1 MTSKDKV
8 FYITTAID
16 YPSSAPHLGHA
27 YEKIC
32 ADCIARWKRLQ
43 GYDVFFLTGTDE
55 HGLKI
60 QRAAEK
66 VGKTPKEFVDEMSKK
81 FRELCKAL
89 NISNDRFIRT
99 TEKGHEKVVQSILE
113 KVNKKGD
120 IYKGEYE
127 GLYCVDCESFY
138 LEKDATN
145 LECPIHKKP
154 LEKIKEESY
163 FFKMSRYEKQIIEHI
178 KKNKNFILP
187 KHKQAEILNRLKEG
201 LKDLSVSR
209 TSFKWGIPIPFDSK
223 HIAFVWFDA
232 LSNYL
237 SGIDYGTKR
246 FEKYWPADI
255 HLIGKDI
262 VWHHTVIWGAMLS
275 SVGIK
280 LPKTVLVHGF
290 INLKGEKL
298 SKAAGRIINPIK
310 LVETYGA
317 DGLRYYILKDIVFGE
332 DGDFSEEG
340 LKERNNEL
348 ADKLGNL
355 VSRLEGLAGRAG
367 EIKKTTPDK
376 NLTGKLK
383 LKEIEKKLGNYEL
396 DKGLNLIMGF
406 IDECNKYVQEKKVW
420 QLKGKELN
428 TALYTIV
435 DSLRVASIL
444 LHPFI
449 PETAEK
455 ILTRLNE
462 KNISLER
469 TKFGL
474 LGNIKIKKSNVL
486 FKKIK

>member
-1 MTSKDKV
+1 
-8 FYITTAID
+8 
-16 YPSSAPHLGHA
+16 
-27 YEKIC
+27 
-32 ADCIARWKRLQ
+32 
-43 GYDVFFLTGTDE
+43 
-55 HGLKI
+55 
-60 QRAAEK
+60 
-66 VGKTPKEFVDEMSKK
+66 MSK
-81 FRELCKAL
+81 
-89 NISNDRFIRT
+89 
-99 TEKGHEKVVQSILE
+99 
-113 KVNKKGD
+113 
-120 IYKGEYE
+120 
-127 GLYCVDCESFY
+127 
-138 LEKDATN
+138 
-145 LECPIHKKP
+145 
-154 LEKIKEESY
+154 
-163 FFKMSRYEKQIIEHI
+163 YEKQIIEHI

-187 KHKQAEILNRLKEG
+187 KHKQAEILNRLKDG

-262 VWHHTVIWGAMLS
+262 VWHHTVIWGSMLS

-317 DGLRYYILKDIVFGE
+317 DALRYYVLKDIVFGE
-332 DGDFSEEG
+332 DGDFSEES

-355 VSRLEGLAGRAG
+355 VSRLEGLAERAG
-367 EIKKTTPDK
+367 EVKKVTVDK
-376 NLTGKLK
+376 KLIGKLK
-383 LKEIEKKLGNYEL
+383 LKEIEKKLDNYEL

-428 TALYTIV
+428 TALYTIA

-455 ILTRLNE
+455 ILKRLNE
-462 KNISLER
+462 KDPSFER

-474 LGNIKIKKSNVL
+474 LGSIKIKKSDVL
-486 FKKIK
+486 FRKIK